1 MFSIP
6 RKALSYVILA
16 TAACVA
22 AALTLAPVAR
32 AGEKIKITKVDDLPR
47 HTYAISVKASEL
59 LTNEQAFADLA
70 ARVKTDIEA
79 DLEKYD
85 IEDKKTLQ
93 GYYQVLQGITFFE
106 GDYNT
111 SRKYLEKTRALED
124 KEAKKYVIG
133 MIFYSYLV
141 ARSVDTDVSSDRF
154 RLGFRTDLSARV
166 ASLPWETVREIIE
179 QVNGQMQILSEN
191 LLVGLI
197 EGQLDP
203 AVEKS
208 GYLSGDQ
215 AKQII
220 NFHGALALVLPLKE
234 DIGDVLGEA
243 IASHKVEKK
252 DIWVARNTS
261 FTGKEGYSPVMV
273 GIWDAGVDVEVFKG
287 RCFTNTKE
295 KLDGRDTDGNGFV
308 DDVHGIAYDME
319 HNKTTD
325 LLLPLGESA
334 SKRAELEGRLKGFT
348 DLSAAIDS
356 PEATEIKKTMASLE
370 KSEMKGYLENLT
382 LYSHY
387 AHGTH
392 VAGIALEG
400 NPYAHIVPARLSF
413 DHRMIP
419 MPYTKELITR
429 FGKEFKEVVGYF
441 KNTDVRVVNM
451 SWGLSLKELEHSLE
465 ANGIGESAEARGKMA
480 SEMFEIARRD
490 LHEAFTSAP
499 EILFVGAAGNSD
511 NDVEFDQFIP
521 SGFKMPNLLITG
533 AVDQA
538 GEPTVFTSSGR
549 TVAVY
554 SNGFEVDSYVPGGNR
569 MKLSGT
575 SMASP
580 NVVNLAAKL
589 LAMDPSLTPAQVVKL
604 IKEGSDD
611 FGKKEP
617 MLVISPKRSVELLK
631 ERLGKKSG

>member
-6 RKALSYVILA
+6 RKAFSLA
-16 TAACVA
+16 TFATVACLA
-22 AALTLAPVAR
+22 AAVVLAPAAG

-59 LTNEQAFADLA
+59 LTNEEAFADLA
-70 ARVKTDIEA
+70 ARVKKDVEA
-79 DLEKYD
+79 DLAKYE
-85 IEDKKTLQ
+85 IEDRKTLQ
-93 GYYQVLQGITFFE
+93 GYYQVLQGITFYE
-106 GDYNT
+106 GDYDT
-111 SRKYLEKTRALED
+111 SRKYLEKSRALED
-124 KEAKKYVIG
+124 KEAQKYVIG
-133 MIFYSYLV
+133 MIFYSYMV
-141 ARSVDTDVSSDRF
+141 ARSVDEDISSDKF
-154 RLGFRTDLSARV
+154 RQAFQIDLKARV

-191 LLVGLI
+191 LLVGLV

-220 NFHGALALVLPLKE
+220 AFHGAIALVLPLKD
-234 DIGDVLGEA
+234 DIGGVLGEA

-252 DIWVARNTS
+252 DIWVARSTS
-261 FTGKEGYSPVMV
+261 FTGKEGYAPVMV
-273 GIWDAGVDVEVFKG
+273 GIWDAGVDVAVFKD

-295 KLDGRDTDGNGFV
+295 KMDGRDSDGNGFI

-319 HNKTTD
+319 HNKTPD
-325 LLLPLGESA
+325 LLLPLGEA
-334 SKRAELEGRLKGFT
+334 TSKRAALEGRLKGFT
-348 DLSAAIDS
+348 DLTASIDS
-356 PEATEIKKTMASLE
+356 PEATEIKKTMAGLE

-382 LYSHY
+382 LYAHY

-392 VAGIALEG
+392 VAGIAMEG
-400 NPYAHIVPARLSF
+400 NPYAHILPVRLSF
-413 DHRMIP
+413 DHHMVP

-441 KNTDVRVVNM
+441 KKNDVRVVNM
-451 SWGLSLKELEHSLE
+451 SWGLSLKEIEHTLE
-465 ANGIGESAEARGKMA
+465 ANGIGESAEARGKKA
-480 SEMFEIARRD
+480 REMFEIARRD
-490 LHEAFTSAP
+490 LHDAFTSAP
-499 EILFVGAAGNSD
+499 EVLFVGAAGNED
-511 NDVEFDQFIP
+511 NDVEFDQYIP
-521 SGFKMPNLLITG
+521 SGFEMPNLLIAG

-538 GEPTVFTSSGR
+538 GEPTVFTSSGK

-589 LAMDPSLTPAQVVKL
+589 LAMDPSLTPAQVVEL

-611 FGKKEP
+611 FGKKRP
-617 MLVISPKRSVELLK
+617 MLVISPKRSVEILK
-631 ERLGKKSG
+631 ERMGKKSG